1 MGLLGLVVDGV
12 KGLGS
17 VVSKVGK
24 VAGNAIT
31 KICNVV
37 GTGLSKLGD
46 MIPVAVKAL
55 AKICPKGGK
64 FLTNITNLLEKTLSP
79 TFGPLSP
86 IIANIIV
93 DVATQVL
100 VSILTPVGEQE
111 MSIEEAEEYGALIEE
126 SQNHSN
132 WSSTTEFE
140 SARAYYEYLKAKA
153 DEDGVVIIPAAKL
166 SVESIKR
173 RTVAMGDLW
182 DRVENKEEIKLT
194 PEFLAFAGLRLFTS
208 DQMKALILASKELG
222 FDTVKFMELKDNK
235 LTKEESVKFNESI
248 VTALQNIKA
257 SKGENLSEDDA
268 YTILVD
274 MKKTLHNEKL
284 VDSLK
289 NQLESYADLGDKL
302 FNEKQLDDELKDN
315 H

>member
-1 MGLLGLVVDGV
+1 M
-12 KGLGS
+12 
-17 VVSKVGK
+17 
-24 VAGNAIT
+24 
-31 KICNVV
+31 
-37 GTGLSKLGD
+37 LSKTLT
-46 MIPVAVKAL
+46 PV
-55 AKICPKGGK
+55 
-64 FLTNITNLLEKTLSP
+64 
-79 TFGPLSP
+79 FGPLSP
-86 IIANIIV
+86 IIASIIV

-153 DEDGVVIIPAAKL
+153 NEDGVVITPAAKL

-208 DQMKALILASKELG
+208 DQMKALIMASKELG